1 MATSR
6 PFIASGRLS
15 VIVATPSSTWSRTGA
30 VPVLSPALGPA
41 ARSGWEVVMAAVC
54 LTKLGC
60 YRPVV
65 PITRVMGDNGRRTT
79 PIEVAER
86 LSRLDSH
93 VMSHI
98 Q

>member
-1 MATSR
+1 MSS
-6 PFIASGRLS
+6 PFMASGRLR
-15 VIVATPSSTWSRTGA
+15 VIVATPSATWSRTGE
-30 VPVLSPALGPA
+30 VPVLSPALGAA

>member
-1 MATSR
+1 
-6 PFIASGRLS
+6 
-15 VIVATPSSTWSRTGA
+15 
-30 VPVLSPALGPA
+30 
-41 ARSGWEVVMAAVC
+41 MAAVC

-93 VMSHI
+93 VKSHI

>member
-1 MATSR
+1 M
-6 PFIASGRLS
+6 
-15 VIVATPSSTWSRTGA
+15 WSRTG
-30 VPVLSPALGPA
+30 VVSVLSPALGPA
-41 ARSGWEVVMAAVC
+41 ARSGREVVMTAVC
-54 LTKLGC
+54 LTKSGC

-93 VMSHI
+93 VKSHI